1 MENKRCSLLTIF
13 LVITIILIM
22 VMGVFM
28 YMQKTKSD
36 RQINEL
42 EDNVIRMQETINN
55 LQGKIDTISKA
66 TNLTNTSKEDNT
78 QENGAIYDVE
88 IQMSELENVN
98 YADNAQLKALEDK
111 YKGKIV
117 KITGYVSN
125 FGDDDLDTE
134 RTYVNIG
141 NSSTYKNKVY
151 ASRNDF

>member
-13 LVITIILIM
+13 LVITIILII
-22 VMGVFM
+22 VMGVLM

-66 TNLTNTSKEDNT
+66 TNLNNTSKEDNT
-78 QENGAIYDVE
+78 QENEAIYDVE